1 MSADTLPIENFVT
14 HLECSQSGKHYRRNT
29 QLNLSDI
36 GKPLLVRYDLKA
48 IKAAVSPAIL
58 NQRPQDLWRYQ
69 ELLPLTQ
76 TPISL
81 GESVT
86 PLLSCQYLTRALDLG
101 EVLIKDEGRLP
112 TGSFKARGIAMAVNL
127 AKSLGVQRMAIP
139 TNGNAGAA
147 LAAYCAAAHIEAICF
162 CPDDT
167 PQVNLQEMAYF
178 GAKTFRVKGLI
189 NDCGK
194 LVKQGA
200 DQGLWF
206 DTATLKEPY
215 RIEGK
220 KTMGLEL
227 AEQLNWILPDAIFY
241 PTGGGTGLIGMWK
254 AFAELEALGWIDSRR
269 PKMIAVQAV
278 TCAPIVK
285 AFHTGADHAEL
296 WPDAQTVASGIR
308 VPVAIG
314 DFLILKALRE
324 SRGTAIAV
332 TDEEILES
340 QKILAKQT
348 GILLCPEGAA
358 TAAALIKARQNGTIT
373 AGAKVVLFNCASGLK
388 YPMPGLVQT
397 FEPDQDI
404 VTVLD

>member
-1 MSADTLPIENFVT
+1 MSTHTLPIENFVT
-14 HLECSQSGKHYRRNT
+14 RLECSQTGKHYRRNT
-29 QLNLSDI
+29 QLNLSDV

-76 TPISL
+76 APISL

-86 PLLSCQYLTRALDLG
+86 PLLSCQYLARALDLG

-147 LAAYCAAAHIEAICF
+147 LAAYCAAAQIEAICF

-167 PQVNLQEMAYF
+167 PQVNLQEMAYY

-269 PKMIAVQAV
+269 PKMIAVQAD

-296 WPDAQTVASGIR
+296 WPKAQTIASGIR
-308 VPVAIG
+308 VPIAIG

-324 SRGTAIAV
+324 SQGTAIAV

-340 QKILAKQT
+340 QKNLAKQT

-373 AGAKVVLFNCASGLK
+373 IDAKVVLFNCASGLK

-397 FEPDQDI
+397 FEPGQDI
-404 VTVLD
+404 ATVLD

>member
-86 PLLSCQYLTRALDLG
+86 PLLSCQYLTHALDLG

-296 WPDAQTVASGIR
+296 WPAAQTVASGIR

-397 FEPDQDI
+397 FEPGQDI

>member
-1 MSADTLPIENFVT
+1 MFTNTPPIENFVT
-14 HLECSQSGKHYRRNT
+14 HLECSQTGKHYQRNT
-29 QLNLSDI
+29 QLNLSDV
-36 GKPLLVRYDLKA
+36 GKPLLVRYDLPA
-48 IKAAVSPAIL
+48 IKAALSPAML
-58 NQRPQDLWRYQ
+58 RQRPDDLWRYQ

-76 TPISL
+76 APISL
-81 GESVT
+81 GESIT
-86 PLLSCQYLTRALDLG
+86 PLLACQYLAHALDLG

-127 AKSLGVQRMAIP
+127 AKSLGIQRMAIP

-147 LAAYCAAAHIEAICF
+147 LAAYCAAARIEAICF

-167 PQVNLQEMAYF
+167 PQVNLQEMAYY

-189 NDCGK
+189 HDCGK

-227 AEQLNWILPDAIFY
+227 AEQLNWTLPDAILY

-254 AFAELEALGWIDSRR
+254 AFAELEALGFIDSRR
-269 PKMIAVQAV
+269 PKMIAVQAD

-285 AFHTGADHAEL
+285 AFHAGADHAEL
-296 WPDAQTVASGIR
+296 WPEAQTVASGIR

-332 TDEEILES
+332 TDQEILDS
-340 QKILAKQT
+340 QQTLARQT

-358 TAAALIKARQNGTIT
+358 TAAALIKARQDGTIT
-373 AGAKVVLFNCASGLK
+373 ADAKVVLFNCASGLK

-397 FEPDQDI
+397 FEPGQDI
-404 VTVLD
+404 ASVLD

>member
-86 PLLSCQYLTRALDLG
+86 PLLSCQYLTHALDLG

-241 PTGGGTGLIGMWK
+241 PTGGGTGLIGLWK

-285 AFHTGADHAEL
+285 AFHTRADHAEL

-397 FEPDQDI
+397 FEPGQDI
-404 VTVLD
+404 ATVLD

>member
-1 MSADTLPIENFVT
+1 MSAYTLPIENFVT

-48 IKAAVSPAIL
+48 IKAAVSPATL

-76 TPISL
+76 APISL

-86 PLLSCQYLTRALDLG
+86 PLLSCQYLAGALDLG

-147 LAAYCAAAHIEAICF
+147 LAAYCAAAQIEAICF

-241 PTGGGTGLIGMWK
+241 PTRGGTGLIGMWK

-397 FEPDQDI
+397 FEPGQDI